1 MRRNQRG
8 FTLIELMIVMAIIGV
23 LAAIAFPAYSNY
35 RKSTAES
42 ACLAE
47 AKNYVNFALTEI
59 YNNTAISV
67 PVANACAAI
76 DTAVDMAT
84 PVMGTPQA
92 PGTRLT
98 RCDMASA
105 TCALL

>member
-1 MRRNQRG
+1 MRRNQTG
-8 FTLIELMIVMAIIGV
+8 FTLIELMIVIAIIGI

-47 AKNYVNFALTEI
+47 AKNYANFALTAI
-59 YNNTAISV
+59 YNNTAITP
-67 PVANACAAI
+67 PVANACATI

-84 PVMGTPQA
+84 PVEGTPQP
-92 PGTRLT
+92 PGTKVT

-105 TCALL
+105 TCALI

>member
-1 MRRNQRG
+1 MRRIQTG
-8 FTLIELMIVMAIIGV
+8 FTLIEMMIVMAIIAV

-35 RKSTAES
+35 RKATAEN

-47 AKNYVNFALTEI
+47 AKNYASFALTEI

-67 PVANACAAI
+67 PVANACATI

-84 PVMGTPQA
+84 PVIGTPQA

-98 RCDMASA
+98 RCDMSSA